1 MFLSTLTYRTEAIG
15 AKRRGKSRTPLGHNI
30 AKFSVPSQT
39 GSALGLEAL
48 FIDSRFVPLCVKALE
63 TKLGVAG
70 VDEGC
75 D

>member
-1 MFLSTLTYRTEAIG
+1 MSTLTYRTETIG
-15 AKRRGKSRTPLGHNI
+15 ATRRGKSIIPLGRNI
-30 AKFSVPSQT
+30 AKVSIASQT